1 MKSFKQ
7 YILEK
12 VSSAEKIQRMSKK
25 IKVQHE
31 PHPVHV
37 VDVGKSYY
45 HYFHD
50 RKIGK
55 HQVNM
60 SAWHDTE
67 KNTSKVDFSVDDEGT
82 ARTGKV
88 GAKGA
93 KRILNHVAAF
103 VHRHSKD
110 ITSKN
115 PDGNH
120 TIEFDALKASH
131 HHGNPRARE
140 NVYRKMTNRVAKELR
155 MKHSETDHG
164 HKTTFTL
171 SRQD

>member
-12 VSSAEKIQRMSKK
+12 VSSAEKIQRMSNK
-25 IKVQHE
+25 IKVRHDAVE
-31 PHPVHV
+31 PEDARPAR
-37 VDVGKSYY
+37 

-110 ITSKN
+110 MTSKN

-140 NVYRKMTNRVAKELR
+140 NVYRKMTNRVAKELG